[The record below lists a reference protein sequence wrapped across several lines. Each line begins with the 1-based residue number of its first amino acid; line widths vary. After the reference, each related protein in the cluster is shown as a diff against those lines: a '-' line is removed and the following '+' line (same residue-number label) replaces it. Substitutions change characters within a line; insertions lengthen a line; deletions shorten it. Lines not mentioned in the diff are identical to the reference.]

1 MSIRN
6 SSDNRPVSAR
16 LALIWTNLQT
26 AAVLFFLIAPVLA
39 MIPLSF
45 NAGSYFSYPMT
56 AYSLRWYEK
65 ALTEPDWQRA
75 FLNSLGIGAMA
86 TVLATVLGTLAAL
99 GLSRPTFPW
108 RWLIMPLLISPM
120 IIPVVVVAVG
130 FYLVFA
136 PLGLTNSYAG
146 VVLAHA
152 ALGTPFVVITVTASL
167 LSFDRNLMR
176 AAAGLGAAPAVAF
189 RRVMLPLVSPGVATG
204 AIFAFATS
212 FDEVVVILFIGG
224 PAQRTVPRQMWSGI
238 RDAIDPSIL
247 AIATLLTVFAVALFL
262 FSLKLRKV
270 VEGFAFKLEARLEQ
284 TAVFVTTLVAAA
296 LSTSLS
302 CCGTR
307 NP

>member
-1 MSIRN
+1 MSISN
-6 SSDNRPVSAR
+6 SGDNRPLSAR
-16 LALIWTNLQT
+16 LALIWTNWQT
-26 AAVLFFLIAPVLA
+26 AAVLVFLIAPVLA

-56 AYSLRWYEK
+56 GYSLRWYEK

-86 TVLATVLGTLAAL
+86 TLIATILGTLAAL
-99 GLSRPTFPW
+99 GLSRPSFPW

-176 AAAGLGAAPAVAF
+176 AAAGLGAAPATAF

-247 AIATLLTVFAVALFL
+247 AIATLLTVFAIALFL
-262 FSLKLRKV
+262 TINWLR
-270 VEGFAFKLEARLEQ
+270 GRS
-284 TAVFVTTLVAAA
+284 AAQMTP
-296 LSTSLS
+296 SV
-302 CCGTR
+302 
-307 NP
+307 